1 MLFLKEYGIIQSNYE
16 KRVKKIEMEQLELL
30 ELRELKK
37 QDFSNACAFT
47 GHRELEADFTNKEIL
62 KRVEFMIQKGVNVF
76 YCGMAKGFDLV
87 AGETVLKLK
96 KKYKEVKLI
105 ACVPYYGQER
115 GFEEKD
121 KKRYAHLLKKCDEK
135 VLLSESY
142 YKGCLLARNRYMV
155 DRSAYLIAYLKK
167 DVGGTAYTVNYALK
181 KGLEVVYIEK

>member
-1 MLFLKEYGIIQSNYE
+1 MELIQLKT
-16 KRVKKIEMEQLELL
+16 
-30 ELRELKK
+30 LKK
-37 QDFSNACAFT
+37 QEFSNACAFT
-47 GHRELEADFTNKEIL
+47 GHRELEEDFSKKELLNK
-62 KRVEFMIQKGVNVF
+62 VESLIKKGVTVF

-96 KKYKEVKLI
+96 KKYKEIKLI

-121 KKRYAHLLKKCDEK
+121 KKRYAILLKKCDEQ

-155 DRSAYLIAYLKK
+155 ERSAYLIAYLKK
-167 DVGGTAYTVNYALK
+167 DTGGTAYTVNYALK
-181 KGLEVVYIEK
+181 KGLEIAYM